1 MSFACALILS
11 QHEPKLLR
19 QCLESFALK
28 IHYPIERLRFSFW
41 LPDSF
46 TSIEIERIFE
56 LGEYVCATGK
66 NVIVINVVKVK
77 STNSTKTLET
87 NLNGNKQMIPSERA
101 QKTVKN
107 EPKNI
112 QNH

>member
-1 MSFACALILS
+1 MCCAYI
-11 QHEPKLLR
+11 QNNN
-19 QCLESFALK
+19 
-28 IHYPIERLRFSFW
+28 I
-41 LPDSF
+41 
-46 TSIEIERIFE
+46 
-56 LGEYVCATGK
+56 
-66 NVIVINVVKVK
+66 VVKEN

-107 EPKNI
+107 KPKNI